1 MTVLRLAVLAP
12 ISGTEFGRE
21 AEQMVRGAALAA
33 DEIAAEA
40 DTRYPRFELVPV
52 DTGSG
57 DIPNVCRAARQV
69 MGDHHLIGAV
79 SGFASRTGFEIDIL
93 ADAGI
98 PYVLA
103 EHSLEVQERIARAP
117 MAYSATW
124 GLMPSYDPY
133 GTEPAPLLERISGE
147 YLPGP
152 GRRLFIASGTSRYS
166 ITCAE
171 RIATTFVIRG
181 WDVVGG
187 FRSDV
192 ELAYA
197 TDWSRVVNMVGESGA
212 DVLISTDYLPRH
224 AAALAVAFAAARL
237 PCLLMI
243 QYGPK
248 YPEFKQAA
256 GPAANGV
263 LYNVLGG
270 PISALPATQAIVAG
284 FRARYGEEPDRYAID
299 CYQSVRI
306 FAAAVL
312 RGASPTNREELGRA
326 IGDVSLLG
334 AEGQIVFD
342 SATHLAR
349 AGDEFIPMRWY
360 QVTPDEDT
368 CLSPPSLAFGS
379 FVRPPWL

>member
-12 ISGTEFGRE
+12 ISGTEFARD
-21 AEQMVRGAALAA
+21 AAQMVRGATLAA

-40 DTRYPRFELVPV
+40 DLRFPQFDLVPV

-57 DIPNVCRAARQV
+57 DIPGVCRAARRV
-69 MGDHHLIGAV
+69 TSDYHLIGAL
-79 SGFASRTGFEIDIL
+79 SGFASRSGFEIDIL

-103 EHSLEVQERIARAP
+103 EHSLEVQERITRAP
-117 MAYSATW
+117 MAYVATW
-124 GLMPSYDPY
+124 GLMPSYDLY
-133 GTEPAPLLERISGE
+133 GTAPAPLLERISGE
-147 YLPGP
+147 YLARP
-152 GRRLFIASGTSRYS
+152 GRRLFIVSGTSRYS

-171 RIATTFVIRG
+171 RIATAFVIRG

-192 ELAYA
+192 ELASDA
-197 TDWSRVVNMVGESGA
+197 DWSRVVNMVGESGA
-212 DVLISTDYLPRH
+212 DVLISTDYPPHR

-248 YPEFKQAA
+248 YLEFKQAA

-270 PISALPATQAIVAG
+270 PIAALPATQAIVAS
-284 FRARYGEEPDRYAID
+284 FRAQYGEEPNRYAID
-299 CYQSVRI
+299 CYQAVRI

-326 IGDVSLLG
+326 IGDVSLHG

-342 SATHLAR
+342 PETHLAR
-349 AGDEFIPMRWY
+349 AGDEFIPMQWY
-360 QVTPDEDT
+360 QVAPDGDI